1 MQKLVLLLIPI
12 LILFACTN
20 EQPISNDAASNK
32 DEPTVSEGLPLEKA
46 NDLRQFFMADQAS
59 ANFIGEGN
67 EYASYTLKTVHLSD
81 NYVVTY
87 ENNGGTVLQRIYKIT
102 DEKVSIL
109 AENEEAYDEKTP
121 TLEELN
127 TMQEKKIYLVAPLT
141 VGSEFGGWKVT
152 STTETIKT
160 NVQTFTDVIVI
171 EKIDEQ
177 NTIVRKY
184 FAKDFGE
191 IKREFIMNIEGEE
204 TIISSTIDQ
213 IS

>member
-12 LILFACTN
+12 LVLFACTN
-20 EQPISNDAASNK
+20 EQPIVK
-32 DEPTVSEGLPLEKA
+32 DTTHNEDKSTVSEGLPLETA
-46 NDLRQFFMADQAS
+46 NDLGQFFMADQTS
-59 ANFIGEGN
+59 ANFIGQGN
-67 EYASYTLKTVHLSD
+67 EYASYTLKTIHLSD
-81 NYVVTY
+81 DYVVTY

-127 TMQEKKIYLVAPLT
+127 TMQEKKVYLVAPLT
-141 VGSEFGGWKVT
+141 VGSEFDGWKVT
-152 STTETIKT
+152 STNETVQT
-160 NVQTFTDVIVI
+160 NVQTFTDVIVM

-191 IKREFIMNIEGEE
+191 IKREFIMNMEGEE